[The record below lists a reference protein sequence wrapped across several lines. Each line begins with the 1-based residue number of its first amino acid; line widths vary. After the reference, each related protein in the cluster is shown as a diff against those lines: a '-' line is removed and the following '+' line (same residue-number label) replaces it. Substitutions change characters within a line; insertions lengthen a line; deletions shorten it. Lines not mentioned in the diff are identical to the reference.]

1 MKLIDTLK
9 SRRWPHRQEAAASA
23 MSGHP
28 VVSSSNYPTNYRA
41 HTYTPATLADALNIL
56 PVFSALTGLSQL
68 AFTGFDFDP
77 KPLDEGDDTQQK
89 KIDIVKKEA
98 QRLDAKIGQVGF
110 VRNVGT
116 LGLIKGSF
124 LQGAAF
130 RNAVAEYSLAYDGKW
145 LNFDDIVLLPGESF
159 DKAPTTGASYGTSKS
174 DAILPGIVY
183 DIPSRSTRY
192 YQRQG
197 TTSVELDPDRVIC
210 ISDTT
215 IPASTSH
222 LKTVMPLVDQWRTIC
237 DYGMLAARRVSV
249 PNEIAQIDGKEIAE
263 LLNAGGQITVAE
275 VEKYARDI
283 VERQGYDATKLSWA
297 GMRLEYPRVTMPLNP
312 WVIRD
317 QLEKAILDFW
327 FHKAVLESVAQA
339 VSVSS
344 APEKDLIDRR
354 IGTEREIYGEPYEA
368 VWSDWLAENG
378 FDLRMELAWWSWA
391 PADQKAEAE
400 NARADLDGGICT
412 IDEARARRGLPALD
426 PKTRAILYEE
436 RRALRGVDVGA
447 AAGIGEE

>member
-1 MKLIDTLK
+1 MSLRTRIRGWRQ
-9 SRRWPHRQEAAASA
+9 SREASR
-23 MSGHP
+23 SDPTGRP
-28 VVSSSNYPTNYRA
+28 VAVSSSSPANYRA
-41 HTYTPATLADALNIL
+41 HTYTPATLADALTIL

-89 KIDIVKKEA
+89 KIDLVKKEA
-98 QRLDAKIGQVGF
+98 QRIDARIGQVGM
-110 VRNVGT
+110 VRKVGT

-130 RNAVAEYSLAYDGKW
+130 RTSLAEYSMAYDGKW
-145 LNFDDIVLLPGESF
+145 YNFDDIVLLPGESF
-159 DKAPTTGASYGTSKS
+159 DKAPTSGASYGTTKS
-174 DAILPGIVY
+174 DAILPGLVY

-197 TTSVELDPDRVIC
+197 TTTVELDPDRVIC
-210 ISDTT
+210 ITDTT

-249 PNEIAQIDGKEIAE
+249 PNEIAQVDGKEIAA
-263 LLNAGGQITVAE
+263 LNEAGATGLTPKS
-275 VEKYARDI
+275 VEKYARSL
-283 VERQGYDATKLSWA
+283 VERQGYDSTKLSIA

-354 IGTEREIYGEPYEA
+354 ISTEREIYGEPYEA
-368 VWSDWLAENG
+368 LWSDWLAQNG
-378 FDLRMELAWWSWA
+378 FDLRMELGWWSWA

-400 NARADLDGGICT
+400 NARADLTNGLCT
-412 IDEARARRGLPALD
+412 IDEARAKRGLPALD
-426 PKTRAILYEE
+426 KKTRAILYEE

-447 AAGIGEE
+447 VVGGGES